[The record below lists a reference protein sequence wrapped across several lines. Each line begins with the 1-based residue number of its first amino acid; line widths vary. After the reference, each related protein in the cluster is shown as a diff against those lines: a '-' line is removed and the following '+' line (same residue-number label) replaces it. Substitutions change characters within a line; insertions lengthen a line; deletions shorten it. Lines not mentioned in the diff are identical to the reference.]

1 MNCSNCDTTSQAL
14 PASGLCPNCDDSK
27 RGKLKPKSS
36 DPLVGYLTLMSIVLL
51 IALFV
56 AFR

>member
-1 MNCSNCDTTSQAL
+1 MNCDE
-14 PASGLCPNCDDSK
+14 SK
-27 RGKLKPKSS
+27 RGKKPKSS

>member
-1 MNCSNCDTTSQAL
+1 MNCSNCDTTPAL
-14 PASGLCPNCDDSK
+14 PASGLCPNCDESK
-27 RGKLKPKSS
+27 RGNDTLI
-36 DPLVGYLTLMSIVLL
+36 GYLTLMSIVLV

>member
-1 MNCSNCDTTSQAL
+1 MKCSNCDTAIPAL
-14 PASGLCPNCDDSK
+14 PASGLCPICDNSK
-27 RGKLKPKSS
+27 RGKKPKSS

>member
-1 MNCSNCDTTSQAL
+1 MNCSNCDTATPAL
-14 PASGLCPNCDDSK
+14 PESGLCPICDNSK
-27 RGKLKPKSS
+27 RGKKPQSS

-51 IALFV
+51 IALLV